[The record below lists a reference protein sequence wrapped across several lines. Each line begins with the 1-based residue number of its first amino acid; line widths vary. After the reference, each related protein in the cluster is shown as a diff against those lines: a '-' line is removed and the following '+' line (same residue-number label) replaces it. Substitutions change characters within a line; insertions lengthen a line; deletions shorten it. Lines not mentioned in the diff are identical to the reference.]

1 MADPIAR
8 RLGIGSRL
16 IRAAMIA
23 GMLAAPIAAGDP
35 PTVVPLACGMTW
47 TRTGG
52 VFTFMPDCS
61 HQSPPSQPPPASPGA
76 REPAAPPT
84 P

>member
-8 RLGIGSRL
+8 RLGIGFRL
-16 IRAAMIA
+16 IRPAMIA
-23 GMLAAPIAAGDP
+23 GLLAALIAAGGL

-52 VFTFMPDCS
+52 AFIFMPDCS

-76 REPAAPPT
+76 PPPAAPPI

>member
-8 RLGIGSRL
+8 GLGIGSRL
-16 IRAAMIA
+16 IRPATIA
-23 GMLAAPIAAGDP
+23 GMLAALIAAGGL
-35 PTVVPLACGMTW
+35 PTLVPLACGMTW

-52 VFTFMPDCS
+52 VLIFMPECS

-76 REPAAPPT
+76 PEPAAPLT